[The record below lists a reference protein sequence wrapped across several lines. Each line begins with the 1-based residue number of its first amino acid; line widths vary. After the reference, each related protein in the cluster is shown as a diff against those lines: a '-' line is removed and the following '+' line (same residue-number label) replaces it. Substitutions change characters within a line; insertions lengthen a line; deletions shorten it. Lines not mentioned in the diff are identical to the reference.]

1 MKSFSDDADKKHGS
15 VFVKVQSTN
24 NKVQSTKYKVQ
35 ITKYKVQSTNNV
47 SASADS
53 NNWTLNFELWIGGFC
68 FELCRFIK
76 AEWYYRI
83 ANKNAFAFL
92 SKYKVQ
98 ITKYK

>member
-53 NNWTLNFELWIGGFC
+53 NN
-68 FELCRFIK
+68 
-76 AEWYYRI
+76 
-83 ANKNAFAFL
+83 
-92 SKYKVQ
+92 
-98 ITKYK
+98 